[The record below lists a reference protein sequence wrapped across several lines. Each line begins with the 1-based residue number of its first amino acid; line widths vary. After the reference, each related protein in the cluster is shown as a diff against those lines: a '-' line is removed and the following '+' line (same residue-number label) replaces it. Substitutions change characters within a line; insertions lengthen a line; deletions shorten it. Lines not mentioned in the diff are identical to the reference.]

1 VTPEEEERVRR
12 ALAEAGAGDRSGK
25 NSTPP
30 EVVARL
36 DEVLDGLVV
45 ARGATGTPGEG
56 GGDDLARHRR
66 RRWAGVLVAAAALA
80 AIALGG
86 PAVLRGL
93 TSTTGSASTDS
104 AGASSAQSGSPPD
117 GTAGGQGS
125 PPAGAKGLAS
135 GALPPPELRSAS
147 LRRDVERAVVASV
160 AAPGDPV
167 GAHGQSSGQSSP
179 NASGQSS
186 PEASGNPSG
195 GTSGG
200 TSSRR
205 AEIACDL
212 PAIPPAFTASS
223 GADVIAVR
231 LDGRPA
237 TLVVAAPRNGTRVA
251 RVYAC
256 NGGPEAAATTRI
268 SSR

>member
-45 ARGATGTPGEG
+45 ARGATAVPGAG

-160 AAPGDPV
+160 AAPGDAA
-167 GAHGQSSGQSSP
+167 GAPGQSSGQSSP

-186 PEASGNPSG
+186 PNPSG